1 MIKFVPG
8 LIAAIAAFIIL
19 KLFGWVGSLSTQI
32 LLFFGTYVVVVFIA
46 DAAMKRYGQTKK
58 EV

>member
-32 LLFFGTYVVVVFIA
+32 LLFFGTYGVVVFVV
-46 DAAMKRYGQTKK
+46 DVAMKRYGETKK

>member
-32 LLFFGTYVVVVFIA
+32 LLFFGTYGVVVFVV
-46 DAAMKRYGQTKK
+46 DAAMKRYGETKR

>member
-32 LLFFGTYVVVVFIA
+32 LLFFGTYGVVVFVV
-46 DAAMKRYGQTKK
+46 DAAMKRYGETKRDA
-58 EV
+58 

>member
-32 LLFFGTYVVVVFIA
+32 LLFFGTYGVVVFVV
-46 DAAMKRYGQTKK
+46 DAAMKRYGDTKK
-58 EV
+58 DV

>member
-32 LLFFGTYVVVVFIA
+32 LLFFGTYVVVVFLV

>member
-32 LLFFGTYVVVVFIA
+32 QLFFGTYVVVVFLV

>member
-8 LIAAIAAFIIL
+8 LIAALAAFVVL

-32 LLFFGTYVVVVFIA
+32 FLFFGTYVVVVFVV
-46 DAAMKRYGQTKK
+46 DAAMKRYGETKK

>member
-32 LLFFGTYVVVVFIA
+32 LLFFGTYGVVVFVV
-46 DAAMKRYGQTKK
+46 DAAMKRYGETKR
-58 EV
+58 ED

>member
-32 LLFFGTYVVVVFIA
+32 LLFFGTYVVVVFVV
-46 DAAMKRYGQTKK
+46 DAAMMQYGQTKK

>member
-19 KLFGWVGSLSTQI
+19 KLFGWVGSLSTHI
-32 LLFFGTYVVVVFIA
+32 ILFFGTYGVVIFVV
-46 DAAMKRYGQTKK
+46 DAAMKRYGKTKK
-58 EV
+58 DV